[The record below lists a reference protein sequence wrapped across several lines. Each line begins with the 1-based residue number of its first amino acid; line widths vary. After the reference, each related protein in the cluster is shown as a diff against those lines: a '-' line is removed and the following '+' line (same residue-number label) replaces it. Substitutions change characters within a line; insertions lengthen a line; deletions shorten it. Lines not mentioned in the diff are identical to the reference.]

1 MSSEMLIKTIR
12 PENRPW
18 AKEKKKRKELSSG
31 ISVVER
37 RGGRKKNSVKKE
49 QSLV

>member
-1 MSSEMLIKTIR
+1 MGSEMLIKTIR

-18 AKEKKKRKELSSG
+18 AKKKKKELSSG

-37 RGGRKKNSVKKE
+37 RGGRREKR
-49 QSLV
+49 

>member
-1 MSSEMLIKTIR
+1 MGSEMLIKTIR

-18 AKEKKKRKELSSG
+18 AKRGGEKKLSPG
-31 ISVVER
+31 ISVVEG
-37 RGGRKKNSVKKE
+37 RGEKKIARKKE

>member
-18 AKEKKKRKELSSG
+18 AKERKKSSA
-31 ISVVER
+31 
-37 RGGRKKNSVKKE
+37 RGLVWWREEGRKNSVKKKE